1 MVIFIGICLTLLVFS
16 VIVFFHELGHFLAA
30 RRAGIRVEEFG
41 LGIPPRAKTLGTDAY
56 GTEYTLNWLP
66 IGGFVRL
73 K

>member
-1 MVIFIGICLTLLVFS
+1 M
-16 VIVFFHELGHFLAA
+16 IVFFHELGHFLAA
-30 RRAGIRVEEFG
+30 KSAKIKVEEFG
-41 LGIPPRAKTLGTDAY
+41 IGIPPKALSLFRDRS